1 VERGIVKPLVAGL
14 PPAGIRGREGLPG
27 LEFQELFMAATG
39 GPRAIEIAEKAAV
52 GKVHAARKPRVEH
65 MPLQGAFEL
74 LDAKH
79 DR

>member
-1 VERGIVKPLVAGL
+1 VECGIVKPLVAGI
-14 PPAGIRGREGLPG
+14 PPAGIRGRQGLAG
-27 LEFQELFMAATG
+27 LEFQELFMAAAG

-52 GKVHAARKPRVEH
+52 GKIHAARKPRVEH
-65 MPLQGAFEL
+65 MPLKDAFEL